1 MKKILGAVFVVALAG
16 CFGPKSAPTTALFNG
31 ECRIEVESKT
41 DHSEILVDS
50 VEVGHDKVLLQ
61 VPCGEKLVEV
71 RKPGYVP
78 YAQYLPLS
86 VERPLSVS
94 VTLEKRKAL
103 PNLALE
109 NSLIEK
115 VRGPLVVAKKS
126 AEQAGSSGESTDKS
140 APSTQEKQ
148 SDRYEDWL

>member
-1 MKKILGAVFVVALAG
+1 MIQKIGIVSLLVFVG

-31 ECRIEVESKT
+31 ECRVEVESKT
-41 DHSEILVDS
+41 DHSEIMVDS

-61 VPCGEKLVEV
+61 VPCGERYIEV

-78 YAQYLPLS
+78 YAQYLPVS

-94 VTLEKRKAL
+94 VTLNKRQQL

-109 NSLIEK
+109 ASLIDK
-115 VRGPLVVAKKS
+115 VRGPIVAVKKS
-126 AEQAGSSGESTDKS
+126 AQEGTSEAKSDSQAPAAT
-140 APSTQEKQ
+140 EKQ